1 MVGEKG
7 DGCAMGSGGFLTT
20 IDLNGDGARSDSP
33 PNAIY
38 LGEIWLFPA
47 AFIKYAEACYARTVD
62 P

>member
-1 MVGEKG
+1 
-7 DGCAMGSGGFLTT
+7 MGSGGFLTT
-20 IDLNGDGARSDSP
+20 IDLNGDGARPDSP

-38 LGEIWLFPA
+38 LGEISLFPA